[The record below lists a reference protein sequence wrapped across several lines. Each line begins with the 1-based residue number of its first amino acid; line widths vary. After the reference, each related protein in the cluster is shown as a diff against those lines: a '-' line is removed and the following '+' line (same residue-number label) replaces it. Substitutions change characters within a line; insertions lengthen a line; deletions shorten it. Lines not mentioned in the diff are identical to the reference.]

1 MPQSNLL
8 ELTYFDPKA
17 QVRLTTYADTII
29 TEPNGREESLAAVRF
44 GGYPEMVRAMS
55 DAIYGGGSIDLIQ
68 NGNTFQLKSKPKSY
82 QRQLA
87 HDGAYATGHLVDGVV
102 DGVQA
107 VLLGAQSQIHLALGG
122 AELAVHTPGQ
132 IVLGGSLHVGFQ
144 LLAQHLGKLSGV
156 LGLFEGGLLPVQGCT
171 CASFHMEYSDKSCT
185 RNYTFSG
192 GNNMGKQ
199 NDAGVFQL
207 ESGLWAFR
215 YTFTRDGKRISKQG
229 SKDESGCPLKTK
241 RAAIKARQMAVDNEQ
256 NARKPKPTV
265 RKTVAEVYQEYCE
278 KGRSGKAYNTIR
290 KQESLWVNHL
300 CAAFGKRYID
310 EISAA
315 EVVDYLTELYYNRG
329 LSYRYVES
337 FLKMFYLIF
346 GQAYSRNYLA
356 VDNYNKLCTNKDTK
370 IHMPKLK
377 TDDDIDIVAFSRE
390 ELVILDDYFRGT
402 NAETAYMLG
411 RFCGLRINECFGLKW
426 ENVDVERGTILID
439 RQMQYQDGLIKL
451 VPLKTHNARRTI
463 YMCDKLKAYFQELAR
478 RRSEDEIQF
487 AALRSQNQ
495 RLIEDLGG
503 KQIFS
508 TELVNCLPNGKIQ
521 TVNSMKYPTREIKAR
536 FHIDFKYHHLR
547 HTYGTLMAEMNTPTH
562 LLCNQMG
569 HGNIQ
574 VTQRYYIAVS
584 KSGVNILQGNLNML

>member
-229 SKDESGCPLKTK
+229 SKDENGCPLKTK

-463 YMCDKLKAYFQELAR
+463 YMCDKLKVYFKELAR